1 MASSRGE
8 YTFDGF
14 TDIWV
19 SGDDES
25 NKIGDQFENLG
36 DDLNRVFSI
45 YDDGKGKKTQGLA
58 ATLNIGAEY
67 TMPFYDKFRVGFL
80 YTSRIH
86 GRYSYH
92 QGMLSAAV
100 RPVKWFE
107 ANLNTSGSSTGWQLG
122 GMLSFYVNKFNFYLA
137 SDRMI
142 WGKFGKPFIPLNRAN
157 TNISLGFNIPM

>member
-1 MASSRGE
+1 MKINSIIDLVKDLDTSRQ
-8 YTFDGF
+8 TKNL
-14 TDIWV
+14 
-19 SGDDES
+19 
-25 NKIGDQFENLG
+25 NKLLIRILLHLQVEFS
-36 DDLNRVFSI
+36 SI